1 MVDKINENQAPWDE
15 LYKLLEAI
23 EEKKLSVNVKYIGYT
38 YSDGKI
44 SNFCVII
51 HRSSDKLDLPFLP
64 NSFNGRKVEY
74 EYQDEEFKKPE
85 KFFSKPANLCL
96 F

>member
-1 MVDKINENQAPWDE
+1 MVDIINENETPWHE
-15 LYKLLEAI
+15 LYKLMEAI
-23 EEKKLSVNVKYIGYT
+23 EEKKLYVNVKYIGYAGNEKT
-38 YSDGKI
+38 

-74 EYQDEEFKKPE
+74 EYDDDQTV
-85 KFFSKPANLCL
+85 
-96 F
+96 